1 MTGLIGRSRVPV
13 AFAAI
18 YAIWGSTYLAVALA
32 LQSLPPL
39 LLVGARSLAAG
50 LILLGIEWSR
60 AGSLPTTGD
69 SLAYAQQYVPSGL
82 AAVIFATVPFWFALL
97 NFAAPVGR
105 RPNIA
110 SLFGLIPGLAGVA
123 LIAWRPVAAGSNAIE
138 PAMVLLLLGSAL
150 SWAAGSLLGQR
161 RATGVS
167 AIALAG
173 MQLMCGGAALLAA
186 SGLLGEWKAFTPG
199 GISAVSWAGFAY
211 LTLAGSVIALTAYLW
226 LLDHVS
232 GSAVTTYTFI
242 TPIMAVLLGWVFL
255 GERLNALMLL
265 GTTLV
270 IGSVVLVWRL
280 EAKATGEHVPDA
292 RIRGDGASSVP
303 IPKFAS
309 ACDTSDRNIG
319 TGTPDPWLTS
329 RAVIM
334 RKQAFIRDTTL
345 TSPPAQ

>member
-1 MTGLIGRSRVPV
+1 MTGVIGRSRVPV

-50 LILLGIEWSR
+50 LILIGIEWLR
-60 AGSLPTTGD
+60 AGSLPAAGVWMSAALGGLLLFVGCHG

-97 NFAAPVGR
+97 NFAAPAGR

-110 SLFGLIPGLAGVA
+110 SLFGLVPGLAGVA
-123 LIAWRPVAAGSNAIE
+123 LIAWRPVSATSSPIE

-173 MQLMCGGAALLAA
+173 MQLICGGAALLAA
-186 SGLLGEWKAFTPG
+186 SGLIGEWKGFTLG
-199 GISAVSWAGFAY
+199 GVSAVSWAGFAY
-211 LTLAGSVIALTAYLW
+211 LTVAGSVIALTAYLW

-242 TPIMAVLLGWVFL
+242 TPIIAVLLGWIFL
-255 GERLNALMLL
+255 GERLSALMLL

-280 EAKATGEHVPDA
+280 EAKAAGVHPLYT
-292 RIRGDGASSVP
+292 RIGPPLCRIYERSAVSGRSRRTRRRRPRSASSRC
-303 IPKFAS
+303 AHQ
-309 ACDTSDRNIG
+309 G
-319 TGTPDPWLTS
+319 L
-329 RAVIM
+329 
-334 RKQAFIRDTTL
+334 
-345 TSPPAQ
+345 